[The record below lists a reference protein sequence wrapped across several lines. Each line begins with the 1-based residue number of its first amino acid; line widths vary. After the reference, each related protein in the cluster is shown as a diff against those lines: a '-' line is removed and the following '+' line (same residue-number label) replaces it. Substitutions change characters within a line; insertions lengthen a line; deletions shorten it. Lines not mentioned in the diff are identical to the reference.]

1 MHDCGRGGAVIPLP
15 EALAMTARISQGEGF
30 MKAKLVV
37 SMAGL
42 MIAAALPM
50 LAHHSFAAEYDSTK
64 EVTLKGTVTK
74 VEWMNPHIWIYLD
87 AKDDKGGVTKWQ
99 CEGGPP
105 NGLTRQGWT
114 KDALKT
120 GDLVTIA
127 GYRSKDGTNTCNSRS
142 ATLPD
147 GRKVFSGTADD
158 GGPNGK
164 KQ

>member
-1 MHDCGRGGAVIPLP
+1 
-15 EALAMTARISQGEGF
+15 
-30 MKAKLVV
+30 MKAKIVI

-64 EVTLKGTVTK
+64 PITLKGTVTK

-87 AKDDKGGVTKWQ
+87 AKDDKGSVTKWQ

-120 GDLVTIA
+120 GDAITIE
-127 GYRSKDGTNTCNSRS
+127 GFRSKDGTNTCDSRS
-142 ATLPD
+142 AVLPD